1 MTQLKKNV
9 KNKKEVEIVS
19 QFRKNYVKE
28 YVNFLIKKGN
38 IKQGKVIV
46 DIPCGTGDMAKAIT
60 EKVNVEKFVVIDIN
74 KNMVKSAKEKIINNV
89 LAIVGDAGDIGNLI
103 DFKVDTIIC
112 LNGFHQ
118 YINRKED
125 FLRGCEKILNKKGR
139 LIFDISTRGLDD
151 EYTRKFFQS
160 QRKEIMS
167 LSKEYNITTQ
177 FPTWPNDSI
186 LKNYRKMIFDSG
198 LKLLDENEFTTF
210 KTVSQILSDAITIP
224 GRSRPWIPG
233 LNYKKRKDI
242 IKKSIEKTT
251 EKLGKHKI
259 EYNRIFFILEKT
271 N

>member
-89 LAIVGDAGDIGNLI
+89 LAIVGDAGDIENLI

-167 LSKEYNITTQ
+167 LSKEYRTET
-177 FPTWPNDSI
+177 
-186 LKNYRKMIFDSG
+186 K
-198 LKLLDENEFTTF
+198 KLL
-210 KTVSQILSDAITIP
+210 
-224 GRSRPWIPG
+224 
-233 LNYKKRKDI
+233 KRVLK
-242 IKKSIEKTT
+242 
-251 EKLGKHKI
+251 
-259 EYNRIFFILEKT
+259 
-271 N
+271 